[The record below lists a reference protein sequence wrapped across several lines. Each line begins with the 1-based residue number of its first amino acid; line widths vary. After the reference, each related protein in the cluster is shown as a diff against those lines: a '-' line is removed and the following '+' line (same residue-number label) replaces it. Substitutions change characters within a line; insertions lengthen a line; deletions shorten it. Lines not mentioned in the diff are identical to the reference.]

1 MSLTVRKLLDLPSL
15 RGARLVAGT
24 RALERPVSSVSV
36 LEYSEPSQTQS
47 ELFEAIS
54 FEGSEIVITA
64 FANICND
71 SSAQVAV
78 IRRLAAAGEVGLM
91 LYYVGTFVPEISDE
105 VKEVADKLSFALIE
119 MPHDKHLRY
128 SDAISDICEAIFRQ
142 EVHASSFVTEILEE
156 VSLLPESLRSV
167 STVLRMLRDRLRAS
181 LILSDPQGRVINISS
196 FPHGREEELGRLFES
211 GSLDSAW
218 HVDKA
223 RIHERGMGSLMLT
236 VVREN
241 GTGLTDDQLAMTV
254 ETLHLFLV
262 IWSPKHGQAVIAEL
276 VRAILQDESLKMRR
290 LADLFSIDVKSIDT
304 MFTVKGEGL
313 EESLDEVKSRLEPY
327 IARPIVDLYQDSIV
341 LFLASSM
348 GGDVL
353 EAVSSLL
360 AYDGDRLLVRAF
372 NLKDTSAVRKAFLL
386 VQSSADLASKVYRR
400 KVLDLVDVQLVD
412 YFLSVLA
419 KGEDEIASVL
429 SPLAVLDEMEEGTV
443 LTDTLEAFLLNADMS
458 TLQTSRMLGV
468 HNNTVK
474 YRLKRISSILHADI
488 MKAPQNVMLYRALM
502 MRRIIGLGG

>member
-71 SSAQVAV
+71 ISAQVAV

-181 LILSDPQGRVINISS
+181 
-196 FPHGREEELGRLFES
+196 
-211 GSLDSAW
+211 GS
-218 HVDKA
+218 
-223 RIHERGMGSLMLT
+223 
-236 VVREN
+236 
-241 GTGLTDDQLAMTV
+241 
-254 ETLHLFLV
+254 
-262 IWSPKHGQAVIAEL
+262 QA
-276 VRAILQDESLKMRR
+276 
-290 LADLFSIDVKSIDT
+290 
-304 MFTVKGEGL
+304 
-313 EESLDEVKSRLEPY
+313 P
-327 IARPIVDLYQDSIV
+327 
-341 LFLASSM
+341 
-348 GGDVL
+348 
-353 EAVSSLL
+353 
-360 AYDGDRLLVRAF
+360 
-372 NLKDTSAVRKAFLL
+372 
-386 VQSSADLASKVYRR
+386 
-400 KVLDLVDVQLVD
+400 
-412 YFLSVLA
+412 
-419 KGEDEIASVL
+419 ASV
-429 SPLAVLDEMEEGTV
+429 A
-443 LTDTLEAFLLNADMS
+443 
-458 TLQTSRMLGV
+458 
-468 HNNTVK
+468 
-474 YRLKRISSILHADI
+474 
-488 MKAPQNVMLYRALM
+488 
-502 MRRIIGLGG
+502 GG

>member
-15 RGARLVAGT
+15 RGGRLVAGA

-54 FEGSEIVITA
+54 FEGGEIVITA

-304 MFTVKGEGL
+304 MFVVKGEG
-313 EESLDEVKSRLEPY
+313 LDEVKSRLEPY
-327 IARPIVDLYQDSIV
+327 IARPIVDFYQESIV

-386 VQSSADLASKVYRR
+386 VKSSADLASKVYRR

-412 YFLSVLA
+412 YLLSVLA

-443 LTDTLEAFLLNADMS
+443 LTDTLEAFLLDADMS

-488 MKAPQNVMLYRALM
+488 MKAPQSVMLYRALM